1 MSYLDYIWTLTGVF
15 DPKNPTP
22 SQIRILDIARG
33 LATSMRYR
41 GQTIR
46 PYSVAEHSVILSLVV
61 PEMYA
66 RQALLHDA
74 SEAYLGDVLR
84 PLKYM
89 SFMEPFRAM
98 ERHLDVVIFDRF
110 AVAPTFDSRAV
121 IKALELRLVSTEI
134 TQLISP
140 DVGLDL
146 NSVYSQFGQPL
157 DLEIPCLS
165 IQDAECLFVARFA
178 ELFPEQLSGD

>member
-1 MSYLDYIWTLTGVF
+1 MSYLDFVWTLTGRL
-15 DPKNPTP
+15 DPCNPTVD
-22 SQIRILDIARG
+22 QIRIRDIARG
-33 LATSMRYR
+33 LSTSMRYR
-41 GQTIR
+41 GHTVR
-46 PYSVAEHSVILSLVV
+46 PYSVAEHSVILSLIV
-61 PEMYA
+61 PQIYA
-66 RQALLHDA
+66 RQALMHDA

-89 SFMEPFRAM
+89 PFMAPFRVM
-98 ERHLDVVIFDRF
+98 ELGLDAIVRERF
-110 AVAPTFDSRAV
+110 GIVSTFDSRTT
-121 IKALELRLVSTEI
+121 IKSLELRLVSTEI

-165 IQDAECLFVARFA
+165 IQDAECLFVSRFA